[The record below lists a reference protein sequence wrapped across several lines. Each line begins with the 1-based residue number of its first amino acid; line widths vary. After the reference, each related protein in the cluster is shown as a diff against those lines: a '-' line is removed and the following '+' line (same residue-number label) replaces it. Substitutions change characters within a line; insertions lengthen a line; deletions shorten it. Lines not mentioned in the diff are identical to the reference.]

1 MINFKATL
9 HAIRMDKES
18 EFKVILTVPKSEH
31 DSMTALTYGTE
42 QVLDVSIEVDSFAD
56 GKKDNVSDS
65 DKPDLGG
72 Y

>member
-31 DSMTALTYGTE
+31 DSMTALTHGTE
-42 QVLDVSIEVDSFAD
+42 QVLDVSIEVEPCAAAREEN
-56 GKKDNVSDS
+56 KTESDT
-65 DKPDLGG
+65 PDLDG